1 VLSSVYGVQ
10 FAILW
15 LGRLAYWFFAALN
28 VKRTQRREPVGSLLL
43 NRGLLAIGVLLLA
56 FERLPLPW
64 LSERFL
70 PLSMAFYWIGLVM
83 LAAGLTLAVWARRHL
98 GRNWSG
104 IVTVKQDHELIR
116 PLCSCPPPDLQR
128 AASGNPRYGG
138 CHWRMARS
146 YCLCLDYG
154 RLRAEVQNG
163 RMVHERNIRR
173 AIRALSRRGAVA
185 HSVCYLKQVNA
196 FKEPLC
202 RQGQ

>member
-1 VLSSVYGVQ
+1 MLSSVFGVP

-15 LGRLAYWFFAALN
+15 LGWLAYWFFAALN

-116 PLCSCPPPDLQR
+116 
-128 AASGNPRYGG
+128 SGPYALVRHPIYTGLLLAILGTAVAIGEWRGLIAFALITAGFVLKFKTEERFMSETFGEQYARY
-138 CHWRMARS
+138 
-146 YCLCLDYG
+146 
-154 RLRAEVQNG
+154 RAEV
-163 RMVHERNIRR
+163 RSLIPFVI
-173 AIRALSRRGAVA
+173 
-185 HSVCYLKQVNA
+185 
-196 FKEPLC
+196 
-202 RQGQ
+202 

>member
-1 VLSSVYGVQ
+1 VLSSVYGVP

-15 LGRLAYWFFAALN
+15 LGWLAYWFFAALN

-43 NRGLLAIGVLLLA
+43 NRGLLAIGALLLA

-116 PLCSCPPPDLQR
+116 
-128 AASGNPRYGG
+128 SGPYALVRHPIYSGLLLAILGTAVAIGEWRGLIAFALITVGFVLKFKTEERFMSEAFGEQYARY
-138 CHWRMARS
+138 
-146 YCLCLDYG
+146 
-154 RLRAEVQNG
+154 RAEV
-163 RMVHERNIRR
+163 RSLIPFVI
-173 AIRALSRRGAVA
+173 
-185 HSVCYLKQVNA
+185 
-196 FKEPLC
+196 
-202 RQGQ
+202 